1 MKIKEYILL
10 IFYVLLFSTCSSD
23 PEEKVPTALEFL
35 AGVYQSPW
43 IQVNQGNR
51 IVTIEVNDS
60 SILNLKSDNNYTLLI
75 KATIPNSDSVIF
87 IQQNGTFEITQ
98 SKYDKYVDQTIPIE
112 TLEGKIMFYPVN
124 KNPWEINFSLTFE
137 MLNFSGYII
146 IEEISISYI
155 LWFKSP

>member
-1 MKIKEYILL
+1 M
-10 IFYVLLFSTCSSD
+10 
-23 PEEKVPTALEFL
+23 
-35 AGVYQSPW
+35 
-43 IQVNQGNR
+43 
-51 IVTIEVNDS
+51 
-60 SILNLKSDNNYTLLI
+60 
-75 KATIPNSDSVIF
+75 IF

-137 MLNFSGYII
+137 MLNFIGSII